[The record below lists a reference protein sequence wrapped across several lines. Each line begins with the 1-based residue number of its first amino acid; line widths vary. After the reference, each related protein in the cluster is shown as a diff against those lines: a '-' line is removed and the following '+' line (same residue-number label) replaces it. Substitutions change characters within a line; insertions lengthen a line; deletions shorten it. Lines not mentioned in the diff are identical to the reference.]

1 MECPGNSQ
9 SIGTSCVN
17 IEDESKKASATVG
30 NSCVNIEDGSEEA
43 SSLIGANG
51 DKLNVCYLLN

>member
-1 MECPGNSQ
+1 M
-9 SIGTSCVN
+9 N
-17 IEDESKKASATVG
+17 IEDESKKASASVG

-51 DKLNVCYLLN
+51 DKLNVCYF